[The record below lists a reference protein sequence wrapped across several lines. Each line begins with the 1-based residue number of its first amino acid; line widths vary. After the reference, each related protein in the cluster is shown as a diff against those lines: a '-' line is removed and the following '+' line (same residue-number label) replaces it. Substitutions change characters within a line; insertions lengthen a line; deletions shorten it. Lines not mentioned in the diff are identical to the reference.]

1 MDHSRPVCAT
11 IPPVAQ
17 TGRFFVV
24 ATLMTSAVL
33 AYEGTLDRR
42 GIEEAISIGYSRIES
57 VRVRFHQPYRLAVGR
72 APVDYIDVITPFRR
86 VEVEAE
92 TRARAGSR
100 ALSQSEALGLLAANP
115 DQIDFFVEI
124 TLHPM
129 NTYVGLP
136 NYKVQLVP
144 VGGGTAA
151 APTEPRETQLFP
163 RYGARVEGL
172 PLPTRA
178 APAVP
183 RTSEPILGGTVVAA
197 FDGRLLNRSGVYEV
211 VVREEGKEIARA
223 RTDFRALR

>member
-1 MDHSRPVCAT
+1 MCAT

-24 ATLMTSAVL
+24 AVLMTSAAL

-42 GIEEAISIGYSRIES
+42 AIEEAISIGYSPIES

-86 VEVEAE
+86 VEIEAE
-92 TRARAGSR
+92 TRARAGNR
-100 ALSQSEALGLLAANP
+100 ALGQGEALTLLAANP
-115 DQIDFFVEI
+115 DQIDFFVEL

-136 NYKVQLVP
+136 DYKVQLVP
-144 VGGGTAA
+144 VSGGAPA
-151 APTEPRETQLFP
+151 APIEPRGLQRFP

-183 RTSEPILGGTVVAA
+183 RTSEPILGGTVVAQ
-197 FDGRLLNRSGVYEV
+197 FDSRLLNRSGVYEV
-211 VVREEGKEIARA
+211 VVREEGKEIGRARA
-223 RTDFRALR
+223 DFRALR

>member
-1 MDHSRPVCAT
+1 MCAT

-17 TGRFFVV
+17 TGRVLL
-24 ATLMTSAVL
+24 AAVL
-33 AYEGTLDRR
+33 TASAAFAYDPALDRR
-42 GIEEAISIGYSRIES
+42 SIEEAIAIGHSRIES
-57 VRVRFHQPYRLAVGR
+57 VRVRFHQAYRIPVGR

-86 VEVEAE
+86 VEIEAE
-92 TRARAGSR
+92 TRARAGNRS
-100 ALSQSEALGLLAANP
+100 LSQSEALNLLAANP
-115 DQIDFFVEI
+115 DQLDLFVEL

-136 NYKVQLVP
+136 DYQVQLAP
-144 VGGGTAA
+144 AGDGAGAA
-151 APTEPRETQLFP
+151 LIEPRDLQRFP

-183 RTSEPILGGTVVAA
+183 RTREPILGGTVVAQ

-211 VVREEGKEIARA
+211 VVREAGKEIARA

>member
-1 MDHSRPVCAT
+1 
-11 IPPVAQ
+11 VAQ

-24 ATLMTSAVL
+24 AVLTSAAVL
-33 AYEGTLDRR
+33 AYDGTLDRR
-42 GIEEAISIGYSRIES
+42 GIEEAISIGSARIES

-72 APVDYIDVITPFRR
+72 APVDYVDVITPFRR
-86 VEVEAE
+86 IEIEAE
-92 TRARAGSR
+92 TRARAGNR
-100 ALSQSEALGLLAANP
+100 ALSQAEALNLLAANP
-115 DQIDFFVEI
+115 DQIDFFVEL

-136 NYKVQLVP
+136 NYQVQLVP
-144 VGGGTAA
+144 VGGGAGP
-151 APTEPRETQLFP
+151 APIEPRDLQRFP
-163 RYGARVEGL
+163 RYGARVEGI

-183 RTSEPILGGTVVAA
+183 RTSEPILGGTVVAQ

-211 VVREEGKEIARA
+211 VVREEGKEIGRA